1 MIGLTQNRVSL
12 GLLSRG
18 KHTLFAAMTLEAGIC
33 PPKTAILLA
42 GERSTKVYRV
52 VSGLNEVFR
61 MTNLKL
67 NLFAVVLFA
76 VALFTVS
83 QNAFAQQPIGAGG
96 IIQQI
101 PQAPVTEKSVPNLP
115 IERPEAPGK
124 PVAPG
129 VRFVVNQLH
138 VTGQTHFSEAEL
150 VAAMDFRPGGELDLA
165 ELRALAS
172 KMTELYNLDGYF
184 VAQAYL
190 PPQDIKDGVV
200 TIAVIEGR
208 YGKIS
213 VLNQTNVWDGVIERV
228 LDGLNIGDPVVSAPL
243 ERRLLLLSDLPGV
256 AVKSTLTPG
265 SAVGTS
271 DLTVN
276 TTPEP
281 RVNGSLEADNAGN
294 PYTGAHRVGASV
306 NLNEPFGYGDVLGAR
321 FLTSRLPD
329 SSGSIDY
336 GRVFYQAQV
345 WDATVGAAYTI
356 FDYRLGGKFSS
367 LHASGS
373 EQIASL
379 YSSYPLIRSYN
390 DNLYALLGFDHR
402 TFQDKIGVTFSTIDK
417 EANVLNAGLSGR
429 NHDDFGG
436 GGWNVYSL
444 AGTFG
449 NLDIQSPL
457 ARAADAATA
466 RTNGAY
472 GKLSGSVSRLQ
483 HVIGPLSLYGAVRGQ
498 FAANNLDI
506 SEKMELG
513 GMYGVRA
520 YPEGEA
526 YGDHGYIATLEA
538 RLLLP
543 KWLES
548 LPGETQLISF
558 VDTGSVAF
566 NKSPWLPGHNEA
578 TRSGAGVGLTWV
590 SPNDVTATVF
600 YAHRIGPPATSAPDH
615 GRFWVQLVKYF

>member
-1 MIGLTQNRVSL
+1 
-12 GLLSRG
+12 
-18 KHTLFAAMTLEAGIC
+18 
-33 PPKTAILLA
+33 
-42 GERSTKVYRV
+42 
-52 VSGLNEVFR
+52 

-76 VALFTVS
+76 VS

-96 IIQQI
+96 LIQSV
-101 PQAPVTEKSVPNLP
+101 PPAPVPERSVPNLP
-115 IERPEAPGK
+115 IERREAPAK
-124 PVAPG
+124 PLAPG

-150 VAAMDFRPGGELDLA
+150 VAATDFKPGSELDLA
-165 ELRALAS
+165 DLRALAS
-172 KMTELYNLDGYF
+172 KMTELYNRNGYF

-213 VLNQTNVWDGVIERV
+213 LLNHTNVWDGTFEGI
-228 LDGLNIGDPVVSAPL
+228 LDGLNTGDPVVTAPL
-243 ERRLLLLSDLPGV
+243 ERRLLLISDLPGV

-271 DLTVN
+271 DLTVDA
-276 TTPEP
+276 TQGP
-281 RVNGSLEADNAGN
+281 RVNGSLEADNFGN
-294 PYTGAHRVGASV
+294 PYTGALRVGASV

-321 FLTSRLPD
+321 FLTSRLPTAT
-329 SSGSIDY
+329 GSMDY

-390 DNLYALLGFDHR
+390 ENLYALLDYDHR
-402 TFQDKIGVTFSTIDK
+402 IFQDKIGATGSTIDK
-417 EANVLNAGLSGR
+417 QADVLIAGLSGR

-436 GGWNVYSL
+436 GGWNAYSL
-444 AGTFG
+444 TGTFG

-483 HVIGPLSLYGAVRGQ
+483 HVIGPLSLFGLVRGQ

-513 GMYGVRA
+513 GAYGVRA

-526 YGDHGYIATLEA
+526 FGDEGYLATLEA

-548 LPGETQLISF
+548 LPGEMQVISF
-558 VDTGSVAF
+558 VDTGWVTF
-566 NKSPWLPGHNEA
+566 NESPWLPGHNEA
-578 TRSGAGVGLTWV
+578 TRSGVGVGLTWV
-590 SPNDVTATVF
+590 TPTTSPQLPSTPTGSARRRPPLLTTAVSG
-600 YAHRIGPPATSAPDH
+600 YNS
-615 GRFWVQLVKYF
+615 

>member
-1 MIGLTQNRVSL
+1 
-12 GLLSRG
+12 
-18 KHTLFAAMTLEAGIC
+18 
-33 PPKTAILLA
+33 
-42 GERSTKVYRV
+42 
-52 VSGLNEVFR
+52 

-76 VALFTVS
+76 VS

-96 IIQQI
+96 LIQSV
-101 PQAPVTEKSVPNLP
+101 PPAPVPERSVPNLP
-115 IERPEAPGK
+115 IERREAPAK
-124 PVAPG
+124 PVPPG

-150 VAAMDFRPGGELDLA
+150 VAATDFKPGSELDLA
-165 ELRALAS
+165 GLRALAA
-172 KMTELYNLDGYF
+172 KMTEIYNLSGYF

-190 PPQDIKDGVV
+190 PPQDIKNGVV

-213 VLNQTNVWDGVIERV
+213 LLNHTNVWDGTFEGI
-228 LDGLNIGDPVVSAPL
+228 LDGLNPGDPVVTAPL
-243 ERRLLLLSDLPGV
+243 ERRLLLISDLPGV
-256 AVKSTLTPG
+256 AVNSTLTPG

-271 DLTVN
+271 DLTLDA
-276 TTPEP
+276 TQEP
-281 RVNGSLEADNAGN
+281 RVNGSLEGDNFGN
-294 PYTGAHRVGASV
+294 PYTGAVRVGGSV

-321 FLTSRLPD
+321 FLTSRLPTAT
-329 SSGSIDY
+329 GSMDY

-345 WDATVGAAYTI
+345 QDATVGAAYTL

-367 LHASGS
+367 LHANGS

-379 YSSYPLIRSYN
+379 YTSYPLIRSYN
-390 DNLYALLGFDHR
+390 ENLYALLDYDHR
-402 TFQDKIGVTFSTIDK
+402 IFQDKIGFAGSTIDK
-417 EANVLNAGLSGR
+417 QADVLIAGLSGR
-429 NHDDFGG
+429 NHDNFFGG
-436 GGWNVYSL
+436 EGWNFGGEGWNAFSL
-444 AGTFG
+444 TGTFG

-472 GKLSGSVSRLQ
+472 AKLSGSASRLQ
-483 HVIGPLSLYGAVRGQ
+483 HVIGPLSLYGLVRGQ

-513 GMYGVRA
+513 GAYGVRA

-526 YGDHGYIATLEA
+526 YGDEGYLATLEA

-548 LPGETQLISF
+548 LPGEMQAISF
-558 VDTGSVAF
+558 VDTGWVRF
-566 NKSPWLPGHNEA
+566 NESPWLPGPNEA
-578 TRSGAGVGLTWV
+578 TRSGVGVGLTWV
-590 SPNDVTATVF
+590 TPNDFTATAF